1 MNAPVQVI
9 ERDGKPEWAVLPYEA
24 YVQLVEESEILQDV
38 LDYDAVK
45 TAIKQGKEELV
56 SGEVTFALLD
66 GENPV
71 KVWREYRGLT
81 QQQLAE
87 VAEISTP
94 YLSQIETG
102 KRTGTTDVLLAVAK
116 ALGVTLDDIVFQ
128 VEK

>member
-1 MNAPVQVI
+1 MNVPVQII
-9 ERDGKPEWAVLPYEA
+9 EREGQPEWAVLSYEA
-24 YVQLVEESEILQDV
+24 YLQLTEDSGMLEDIR
-38 LDYDAVK
+38 DYDAVK
-45 TAIKQGKEELV
+45 TAIEQGKEELV

-87 VAEISTP
+87 EAQISTP

-102 KRTGTTDVLLAVAK
+102 KRTGTTEVLLTVAK
-116 ALGVTLDDIVFQ
+116 ALKVTLDDIVPPIS
-128 VEK
+128 